1 MMCQTRGIIQF
12 RHVSLRVLVITLMF
26 IMVSLSGC
34 VELSG
39 STKKDKSSPDAFSEK
54 KDKSSADAFAEY
66 KENRPEPGFEP
77 TGVADVDVFG
87 LSVSTLYE
95 ASIEELDNYLLE
107 CENHKTYQAYFNDIT
122 LCQGKAESDD
132 DKERCAVEIYSN
144 ATPEQQAEIDAFREA
159 NEGKVANNLEQMA
172 GVAGMATSVYSIVSR
187 GSSVFY
193 ELGFNIF
200 SAIKT
205 AQNMKKQTDYLVK
218 TKAFFHQQKS
228 VMNQLET
235 YKGR

>member
-1 MMCQTRGIIQF
+1 MCQARGTMQF
-12 RHVSLRVLVITLMF
+12 RHVSLRVLVITLI

-34 VELSG
+34 VEISG
-39 STKKDKSSPDAFSEK
+39 SAKKDTSTADTLPEK
-54 KDKSSADAFAEY
+54 KETSSADAFAEY
-66 KENRPEPGFEP
+66 KENRPAPGFEP
-77 TGVADVDVFG
+77 TGVSDIDTFG

-95 ASIEELDNYLLE
+95 ASVEELDNYLQE
-107 CENHKTYQAYFNDIT
+107 CENHKTYQAYFNDIN
-122 LCQGKAESDD
+122 LCQEKAKSDD
-132 DKERCAVEIYSN
+132 DKERCAIETYSN
-144 ATPEQQAEIDAFREA
+144 ATPEQQTEIDAFREA

-200 SAIKT
+200 SAIK
-205 AQNMKKQTDYLVK
+205 AVQKMKKQTDYLVK
-218 TKAFFHQQKS
+218 TKAFFYQQKS
-228 VMNQLET
+228 IMNQLET